1 MFILYKNIHTKK
13 RQRKLKILYVHF
25 LYVHVSLSQ
34 IPNPIGLFDT
44 FFVIAAT
51 QPFSKDDVCY
61 NSPPHLFWPIGVGH
75 MTSDFVRPIVANII
89 LTQMLRCRNGKVLPI
104 YKNTLWLNSIES
116 FTRGMERKIN
126 SSPYPCFY
134 IIVEEEGLYVVL
146 LRTRNFP

>member
-104 YKNTLWLNSIES
+104 YKNTLWLYRVFYQGYGEEDQLLSIS
-116 FTRGMERKIN
+116 MLLHHSRRGGVVCSIFT
-126 SSPYPCFY
+126 Y
-134 IIVEEEGLYVVL
+134 
-146 LRTRNFP
+146 

>member
-75 MTSDFVRPIVANII
+75 MMSDFVWRHLTIISNSGKARQSGHFFLYAANF
-89 LTQMLRCRNGKVLPI
+89 
-104 YKNTLWLNSIES
+104 LNKRIE
-116 FTRGMERKIN
+116 KK
-126 SSPYPCFY
+126 
-134 IIVEEEGLYVVL
+134 
-146 LRTRNFP
+146 